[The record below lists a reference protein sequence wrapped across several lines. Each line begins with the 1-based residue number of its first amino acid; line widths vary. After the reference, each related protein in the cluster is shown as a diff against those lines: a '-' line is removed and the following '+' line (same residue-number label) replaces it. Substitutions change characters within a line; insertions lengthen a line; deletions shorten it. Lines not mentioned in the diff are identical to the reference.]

1 MAILSKLVKFI
12 PGVNSFANEKAKV
25 EADKAVAKYID
36 FALSSDASRQWREEE
51 FKTETMTDIMSLFE
65 KHIAYFSSVEAKS
78 RAISQLPLRIYML
91 DKKGQHRGEITDGAI
106 YNIINKPNPDT
117 TYSEFMEALVS
128 YFSLVGNAFVER
140 VGGVIPKAL
149 YVLRPDFVEIKT
161 SAKQLVVEYIYK
173 PDGTPVARLTPD
185 EVIHWKTFHP
195 RSELYGL
202 SPLKATLDTAILD
215 FYAIKFQKNFFKQG
229 GMIGQYATT
238 NAALAP
244 VEFKRFKAQIQEE
257 YSGVDRMHKLPV
269 FDQGGKLEAVNT
281 DVKNTMLKEQR
292 DNNRADIMSSSGV
305 PPIMSNLLT
314 ETDTYNNAEIQ
325 EKTFWTNTI
334 MPLCK
339 RIADKLNAAI
349 FWPLGCEVAFDFTG
363 VKALQDDMLV
373 KGQTAQALIM
383 SGAMTPDEVRK
394 KLFDMEPLPADY
406 KSPLS
411 GMSTVFPV
419 ANPVAPPEAGKETD
433 TANNPESQAGVVT
446 PLTLNSAQITS
457 AVDVMQKLKE
467 GILSKVAAT
476 ELLVAI
482 GIQREQ
488 ADKIIASMA
497 LLKADNS
504 IQNEKDKVQ
513 TEAEQAMFDEMKKIF
528 DSMLSTAEG
537 ATNG

>member
-12 PGVNSFANEKAKV
+12 PGVSAFAEEKAKM
-25 EADKAVAKYID
+25 ESDKAVAQYID
-36 FALSSDASRQWREEE
+36 FALSSDNNRQWREEE
-51 FKTETMTDIMSLFE
+51 FKTETMTDIMALFE

-91 DKKGQHRGEITDGAI
+91 DKKGQRRGEVTDGAI
-106 YNIINKPNPDT
+106 YNIINKPNTDT

-140 VGGVIPKAL
+140 VGGLIPKAL

-215 FYAIKFQKNFFKQG
+215 FYAIAFQKNFFKQG
-229 GMIGQYATT
+229 GMIGQYVTT
-238 NAALAP
+238 NAAMSS
-244 VEFKRFKAQIQEE
+244 VEFQRFKAAVQDSV
-257 YSGVDRMHKLPV
+257 SGVDRMHKTMV

-325 EKTFWTNTI
+325 EKTFWMNTI
-334 MPLCK
+334 IPLCK
-339 RIADKLNAAI
+339 RIADKLNIAI
-349 FWPLGCEVAFDFTG
+349 FWPLGCEVVFDFSD

-373 KGQTAQALIM
+373 KGQAAQALIM

-394 KLFDMEPLPADY
+394 KLFDMEPLPKDY
-406 KSPLS
+406 KNPFAPQPSMF
-411 GMSTVFPV
+411 GTPV
-419 ANPVAPPEAGKETD
+419 LATASQFNPIAKA
-433 TANNPESQAGVVT
+433 ESFQ
-446 PLTLNSAQITS
+446 
-457 AVDVMQKLKE
+457 D
-467 GILSKVAAT
+467 
-476 ELLVAI
+476 
-482 GIQREQ
+482 R
-488 ADKIIASMA
+488 
-497 LLKADNS
+497 
-504 IQNEKDKVQ
+504 KDKVQ
-513 TEAEQAMFDEMKKIF
+513 TEAEQAMFEEMKKVF

-537 ATNG
+537 AI